1 MTHLELTK
9 GLESAVASP
18 EMRMASAK
26 ETAAR
31 LKQYGGFLGAVGN
44 VAENKLNRL
53 EKINTFAKAATQAYN
68 ESNTKRVD
76 NMYANGTQLQ
86 KMGALKATIERVKG
100 LDDAALKGI
109 MQDKNRGRLERG
121 CAKYVLE
128 DRDQKKI
135 LDKMNTWPKL
145 EQNESLEVAV
155 KKINPKYPGVNKEY
169 VWNCQ
174 RCAPTYEMRRR
185 GYDVV
190 AEPRLDYNDPL
201 SQNPWLVWKNPELIH
216 CKGSGNETISDIN
229 EKMASWGEGA
239 RAQVVVIWE
248 NVFPPSGHT
257 FNVERIN
264 GKTVYIDPQTGQ
276 TGCEW
281 YFRNA
286 KSDCT
291 TICRVD
297 NLQPTDRILM
307 CCKAAA
313 TTD

>member
-1 MTHLELTK
+1 MNFLELAK
-9 GLESAVASP
+9 GLEGTVASP
-18 EMRMASAK
+18 EARMASAK
-26 ETAAR
+26 ETTAR
-31 LKQYGGFLGAVGN
+31 LKKCDGILGAVGN

-53 EKINTFAKAATQAYN
+53 EKINTFAKAVTQAYN
-68 ESNTKRVD
+68 EGNTKRVD

-128 DRDQKKI
+128 DREQKKI
-135 LDKMNTWPKL
+135 LDKINTWPKL
-145 EQNESLEVAV
+145 EQNESPEEAG
-155 KKINPKYPGVNKEY
+155 KKVNPKFPGTNSEY
-169 VWNCQ
+169 AINCQ

-190 AEPRLDYNDPL
+190 AEPRLENNDFL
-201 SQNPWLVWKNPELIH
+201 SSKPFSVWENPEPIR

-239 RAQVVVIWE
+239 RAQVVVIWK
-248 NVFPPSGHT
+248 NAFPPAGHT

-286 KSDCT
+286 ESGFT

-297 NLQPTDRILM
+297 NLKPTDKILI
-307 CCKAAA
+307 CCKSASTA
-313 TTD
+313 D